1 MPADFDEPIRLYAN
15 ILGTF
20 TRPISSRDPQAQ
32 AYFNQ
37 GFRLMYA
44 FAKPEAGRS
53 FREAQRRDPNCAIC
67 YWGEAWAWGSY
78 VNGRMTAQQAPR
90 AYAAIQKAL
99 SLAGTHANE
108 KERAFIQA
116 MAKRYVAAFDPAGAR
131 AQDAAYAQAMKR
143 VAERYPDDL
152 DAATLYAEA
161 AFLLLPRPGA
171 LDIRDSNVLEV
182 LGVLERALARDIR
195 HPGACH
201 LYVHTTELTTEPAR
215 AERCAA
221 YLGSAMPGASH
232 LNHMPSHTWS
242 KVGRWGDAVQ
252 ASLQAWES
260 DQKSTKGEGI
270 MTYPAHDLQMLVFA
284 ASMDGQGALAIR
296 AGQGLARLARDPTYH
311 ALALIR
317 FGRFDDVAT
326 LGARPG
332 GDLSSGMW
340 EFAQGYAHS
349 GAATPSRHAWR
360 STGCRRSPV
369 SPRPSSRFIRSRRFS
384 GSSGA
389 ILDGEIRRAAG
400 DLTGAVA
407 AFERAVSLQDALLI
421 DEPEPLPFAARHW
434 LGACLLEA
442 GRPADAERIY
452 SADLARHPHNGW
464 SLIGLKQAL
473 DAQGKPSRAVDE
485 ELRASWVRA
494 DPTIRASRF

>member
-1 MPADFDEPIRLYAN
+1 MPADFDEPIRLYAD

-182 LGVLERALARDIR
+182 LGVLERALALDIR

-201 LYVHTTELTTEPAR
+201 LYIHTTELTTEPAR

-242 KVGRWGDAVQ
+242 KVGRWGDAVK

-284 ASMDGQGALAIR
+284 ASMDGQGALALR
-296 AGQGLARLARDPTYH
+296 AGQGLARLARDS
-311 ALALIR
+311 
-317 FGRFDDVAT
+317 DVPRA
-326 LGARPG
+326 GARPIRTLRRRRDAG
-332 GDLSSGMW
+332 STAG
-340 EFAQGYAHS
+340 
-349 GAATPSRHAWR
+349 WR
-360 STGCRRSPV
+360 SFERDVGICPGLRTTPARRQQVCAPGARPAAGDRRSV
-369 SPRPSSRFIRSRRFS
+369 QGRLQ
-384 GSSGA
+384 GSSGQDA
-389 ILDGEIRRAAG
+389 SRDRRGILDGEIRRAAG
-400 DLTGAVA
+400 DLTGAAA

-442 GRPADAERIY
+442 GRPADAERIVLGRPGAPSSQRLVVDRFEAGAR
-452 SADLARHPHNGW
+452 SAG
-464 SLIGLKQAL
+464 QAE
-473 DAQGKPSRAVDE
+473 SRG
-485 ELRASWVRA
+485 R
-494 DPTIRASRF
+494 